1 MDAQGFLNQTAKQ
14 RNLCRLIM
22 ELCYMGLLDL
32 LEKAY
37 SKFIDNAPIIMEK
50 MNNAIERAEENRQK
64 MEDKVNSY
72 IPTYQHLTLKMLKD
86 EFSRISNSNETD
98 ATIKKRAI
106 STIISNRQSQIKD
119 FICEYSL
126 YQSSTLQLEHT
137 NVTHGRA
144 NFCVSPNRFNQN
156 LSDVEAEMRLIA
168 IERVLS
174 ERNNYK

>member
-1 MDAQGFLNQTAKQ
+1 
-14 RNLCRLIM
+14 
-22 ELCYMGLLDL
+22 MGLLDL

-106 STIISNRQSQIKD
+106 STITS
-119 FICEYSL
+119 
-126 YQSSTLQLEHT
+126 
-137 NVTHGRA
+137 
-144 NFCVSPNRFNQN
+144 
-156 LSDVEAEMRLIA
+156 
-168 IERVLS
+168 
-174 ERNNYK
+174 